1 MVPQPAGPERL
12 ESHAASATRLLNRG
26 GTRRLVARAV
36 RGELVTE
43 RPVAVAGIEW
53 LGAAAGDVRL
63 VGGKAASLDRLARL
77 GFTIPPGFCITTDA
91 FHAQL
96 AGIPGAA
103 ADLAALPD
111 EAARGRLTRSFT
123 DSALARE
130 LRERLDDALS
140 RLVAEPSL
148 AASPDPRL
156 AVRSSGIGE
165 DGSSASYAGL
175 HETELGVR
183 PGDVE
188 AAVRRC
194 WASLWSG
201 PALAYRVR
209 HGLAPDGGGMAVVV
223 QALVPA
229 DASAVVFTRH
239 PVTGTDDL
247 VMTASRGLGDRMVA
261 GEVTPDTITLD
272 RATLEVIDYAP
283 GDGGAGGALD
293 GDALADLADLAMA
306 VERGFGAP
314 VDIEAA
320 TAAGTWYLLQAR
332 PITT

>member
-1 MVPQPAGPERL
+1 V
-12 ESHAASATRLLNRG
+12 
-26 GTRRLVARAV
+26 
-36 RGELVTE
+36 VTE
-43 RPVAVAGIEW
+43 HPVVVSGIEW
-53 LGAAAGDVRL
+53 LGAAGGDVRL

-96 AGIPGAA
+96 DDIPGAA
-103 ADLAALPD
+103 GDLASLPD
-111 EAARGRLTRSFT
+111 EAARERLTRCFT
-123 DSALARE
+123 HAELPAALRDRVDDAVARLLAEPALAG
-130 LRERLDDALS
+130 
-140 RLVAEPSL
+140 
-148 AASPDPRL
+148 SPDPRL

-165 DGSSASYAGL
+165 DSSSASYAGL

-183 PGDVE
+183 PADVE

-194 WASLWSG
+194 WASLWSE

-209 HGLAPDGGGMAVVV
+209 HGLELDGGGMAVVV

-247 VMTASRGLGDRMVA
+247 VMTATHGLGDRMVS
-261 GEVTPDTITLD
+261 GEVTPDTIVID
-272 RATLEVIDYAP
+272 RATLEIVEYNP

-293 GDALADLADLAMA
+293 GDAVADLADIAIA
-306 VERGFGAP
+306 VERGFGGP

-320 TAAGTWYLLQAR
+320 ASGGTWYLLQAR